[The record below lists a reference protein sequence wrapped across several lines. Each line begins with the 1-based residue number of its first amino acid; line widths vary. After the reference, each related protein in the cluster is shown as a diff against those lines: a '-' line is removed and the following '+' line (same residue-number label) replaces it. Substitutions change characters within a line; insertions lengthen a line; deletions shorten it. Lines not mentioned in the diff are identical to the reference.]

1 MRNNVPVGD
10 SGDLVPLAGVEQRA
24 GGPTGRVL
32 IEQLRASIRAL
43 EQVPVS
49 LATPPAPG
57 AAPSRPACS
66 LPSTSPPLV
75 HPSPRKGE
83 GGDGRK
89 PSPGGDPIGTLP
101 AEPDPLPAHP
111 PSKGRESP
119 LAVLQQSG
127 LHEIKPHAYRDTPA
141 ALGVALSVI
150 ERSLTHRRGL
160 VLWCLTSQAAREWG
174 RPYGPGLL
182 RAGLDPSRFLI
193 VEARNAEDAAWA
205 LEEGLKSG
213 ALIAALAQTDIKT
226 PLAARRLG
234 LAAQA
239 ARTPCLLLS
248 GHGGAGAPGTLTR
261 WRIATE
267 GSAHVPFDASAPGAA
282 CWRLS
287 LERCR
292 SGAPGGQF
300 RVESGQRACHEPD
313 RVRVAA
319 ASPPRAAEAG
329 GDGGRQHASAG

>member
-1 MRNNVPVGD
+1 MRNNVPGGD
-10 SGDLVPLAGVEQRA
+10 PSTLVPPAGVEKRA

-66 LPSTSPPLV
+66 LISSPP
-75 HPSPRKGE
+75 SNDNR
-83 GGDGRK
+83 D
-89 PSPGGDPIGTLP
+89 
-101 AEPDPLPAHP
+101 
-111 PSKGRESP
+111 SP
-119 LAVLQQSG
+119 LAALLQGG

-141 ALGVALSVI
+141 GLSFILSVI
-150 ERSLTHRRGL
+150 AQALTNCRGL
-160 VLWCLTSQAAREWG
+160 VLWCLTRDQAREWG

-182 RAGLDPSRFLI
+182 KAGLDPARFLI
-193 VEARNAEDAAWA
+193 VETRTAEESAWA

-213 ALIAALAQTDIKT
+213 ALAACIAQVEIKT

-248 GHGGAGAPGTLTR
+248 PHGAASVPGTLSR

-267 GSAHVPFDASAPGAA
+267 ASAHVPFDTGAPGTA

-292 SGAPGGQF
+292 GGAPGARFHVEAGAGQGAGH
-300 RVESGQRACHEPD
+300 ESGDEQD
-313 RVRVAA
+313 GLRVAA
-319 ASPPRAAEAG
+319 ASSDRAADAG
-329 GDGGRQHASAG
+329 ERKHGHHTAAG

>member
-1 MRNNVPVGD
+1 MRNNVPDGD
-10 SGDLVPLAGVEQRA
+10 PSTLVPPAGVEERA

-57 AAPSRPACS
+57 AAPSCPACS
-66 LPSTSPPLV
+66 LTSS
-75 HPSPRKGE
+75 HPSNDNR
-83 GGDGRK
+83 D
-89 PSPGGDPIGTLP
+89 SPFAAFHQG
-101 AEPDPLPAHP
+101 
-111 PSKGRESP
+111 
-119 LAVLQQSG
+119 G

-141 ALGVALSVI
+141 ALGFALSI
-150 ERSLTHRRGL
+150 LAEARTKCRGL
-160 VLWCLTSQAAREWG
+160 VLWCLTRAEAREWG

-193 VEARNAEDAAWA
+193 VETRTAEESAWA

-213 ALIAALAQTDIKT
+213 ALAACLAQVEIKT

-248 GHGGAGAPGTLTR
+248 PHGDASVPGTLTR

-267 GSAHVPFDASAPGAA
+267 GSAHVPFDESAPGAA

-292 SGAPGGQF
+292 GGAPGARFHVEAGH
-300 RVESGQRACHEPD
+300 ESGHEAGNQPD
-313 RVRVAA
+313 GLRVAA
-319 ASPPRAAEAG
+319 APSDRAAETGDRADGHSAAG
-329 GDGGRQHASAG
+329 

>member
-1 MRNNVPVGD
+1 MRNNVPDGD
-10 SGDLVPLAGVEQRA
+10 PSALVPPADVDQRA
-24 GGPTGRVL
+24 SGPTGRVL

-43 EQVPVS
+43 EQGPVS

-66 LPSTSPPLV
+66 LTSPPA
-75 HPSPRKGE
+75 SNDNG
-83 GGDGRK
+83 
-89 PSPGGDPIGTLP
+89 
-101 AEPDPLPAHP
+101 
-111 PSKGRESP
+111 ESP
-119 LAVLQQSG
+119 FGAFQQGG
-127 LHEIKPHAYRDTPA
+127 LHEVKPHAYRDTPA
-141 ALGVALSVI
+141 ALGFALSVI
-150 ERSLTHRRGL
+150 AEAMQAEREGL
-160 VLWCLTSQAAREWG
+160 VLWCFTQTAMREWG

-193 VEARNAEDAAWA
+193 VETRTADEAAWA

-213 ALIAALAQTDIKT
+213 ALIASLAQTEVKT

-248 GHGGAGAPGTLTR
+248 PHGIAGVPGTLTR

-267 GSAHVPFDASAPGAA
+267 GSAHVPFDRSAPGAA

-292 SGAPGGQF
+292 GAAPGRTFHVG
-300 RVESGQRACHEPD
+300 EPHEPD
-313 RVRVAA
+313 GLRVAP
-319 ASPPRAAEAG
+319 ASSDRAAEAG
-329 GDGGRQHASAG
+329 DCACKERTAAG

>member
-1 MRNNVPVGD
+1 MRNNVPDGD
-10 SGDLVPLAGVEQRA
+10 PSALVPPAGVEERA
-24 GGPTGRVL
+24 GGPSGRAL

-66 LPSTSPPLV
+66 LTSSLPSN
-75 HPSPRKGE
+75 R
-83 GGDGRK
+83 D
-89 PSPGGDPIGTLP
+89 
-101 AEPDPLPAHP
+101 
-111 PSKGRESP
+111 SP
-119 LAVLQQSG
+119 LKALCQGG

-141 ALGVALSVI
+141 GLGFILSVI
-150 ERSLTHRRGL
+150 AETLTNCRGL
-160 VLWCLTSQAAREWG
+160 VLWCLTRAAGREWG

-182 RAGLDPSRFLI
+182 RADLDPARFLV
-193 VEARNAEDAAWA
+193 VETNTPEESAWA

-213 ALIAALAQTDIKT
+213 ALAACLAQLEIKT

-248 GHGGAGAPGTLTR
+248 PHGTAGVPGTLSR

-267 GSAHVPFDASAPGAA
+267 GSAHVPFDTGAPGTA

-292 SGAPGGQF
+292 GGAPGARFHVEAGQ
-300 RVESGQRACHEPD
+300 EADHEPGD
-313 RVRVAA
+313 APNSLRVAA
-319 ASPPRAAEAG
+319 APSDRAADAG
-329 GDGGRQHASAG
+329 EYACGQHTAAG

>member
-1 MRNNVPVGD
+1 MRNNVPDGD
-10 SGDLVPLAGVEQRA
+10 PSALVPPADVDQRA
-24 GGPTGRVL
+24 SGSTGRVL

-57 AAPSRPACS
+57 AAPPRPACS
-66 LPSTSPPLV
+66 LTSP
-75 HPSPRKGE
+75 SASN
-83 GGDGRK
+83 DN
-89 PSPGGDPIGTLP
+89 
-101 AEPDPLPAHP
+101 A
-111 PSKGRESP
+111 ESP
-119 LAVLQQSG
+119 FGAFEQGG
-127 LHEIKPHAYRDTPA
+127 LHEVKPHAYRDTPA
-141 ALGVALSVI
+141 ALGFALSVI
-150 ERSLTHRRGL
+150 AEAMQTRREGL
-160 VLWCLTSQAAREWG
+160 VLWCLTQTAMREWG

-193 VEARNAEDAAWA
+193 VETRNAEEAAWA

-213 ALIAALAQTDIKT
+213 ALIAGLAQTDVKT
-226 PLAARRLG
+226 HLIARRLG

-248 GHGGAGAPGTLTR
+248 SHGTAGVPGTLTR

-267 GSAHVPFDASAPGAA
+267 GSAHVPFDRSAPGTA

-292 SGAPGGQF
+292 GTAPGRDF
-300 RVESGQRACHEPD
+300 RVESPHEPGGL
-313 RVRVAA
+313 RVA
-319 ASPPRAAEAG
+319 PPSSDRTAEAG
-329 GDGGRQHASAG
+329 ESALKDYTAAG

>member
-1 MRNNVPVGD
+1 MCNNVPDGD
-10 SGDLVPLAGVEQRA
+10 PSALVPPAGVEERA
-24 GGPTGRVL
+24 GGPTGRAL

-57 AAPSRPACS
+57 AAPSRSACS
-66 LPSTSPPLV
+66 LTSPS
-75 HPSPRKGE
+75 PSNDNR
-83 GGDGRK
+83 D
-89 PSPGGDPIGTLP
+89 
-101 AEPDPLPAHP
+101 
-111 PSKGRESP
+111 SP
-119 LAVLQQSG
+119 LKALLQGG
-127 LHEIKPHAYRDTPA
+127 LHEIKPHAYRDMPA
-141 ALGVALSVI
+141 GLGFILSVI
-150 ERSLTHRRGL
+150 AEALTNCRGL
-160 VLWCLTSQAAREWG
+160 VLWCLTRAASREWG

-182 RAGLDPSRFLI
+182 RAGLDPARFLI
-193 VEARNAEDAAWA
+193 VETDTAEESAWA

-213 ALIAALAQTDIKT
+213 ALAGCLAQLEIKT

-248 GHGGAGAPGTLTR
+248 PHGTAAVPGTLTR

-267 GSAHVPFDASAPGAA
+267 ASAHVPFDTGAPGTA

-292 SGAPGGQF
+292 GGAPGARF
-300 RVESGQRACHEPD
+300 HVEAGDEADSL
-313 RVRVAA
+313 RVAPR
-319 ASPPRAAEAG
+319 SSDRAADAG
-329 GDGGRQHASAG
+329 AHADRQYTAAG

>member
-1 MRNNVPVGD
+1 MRNNVPDGD

-66 LPSTSPPLV
+66 LPLTPQLS
-75 HPSPRKGE
+75 
-83 GGDGRK
+83 
-89 PSPGGDPIGTLP
+89 SPGLTGRSSNPG
-101 AEPDPLPAHP
+101 PLDHEGQGVLDARPRGHDTGA
-111 PSKGRESP
+111 GETP
-119 LAVLQQSG
+119 LAALQQSG

-150 ERSLTHRRGL
+150 ERALTHRRGL
-160 VLWCLTSQAAREWG
+160 VLWCLTSEAAREWG

-300 RVESGQRACHEPD
+300 RVESGQGARHEAEEACHEPD
-313 RVRVAA
+313 GVGVAA

>member
-1 MRNNVPVGD
+1 MRNNVPDGD
-10 SGDLVPLAGVEQRA
+10 PSTLVPPSGVEKRA

-66 LPSTSPPLV
+66 LTSHSQV
-75 HPSPRKGE
+75 YRPSPCKGE
-83 GGDGRK
+83 VGAAHRAA
-89 PSPGGDPIGTLP
+89 PGGGHEAST
-101 AEPDPLPAHP
+101 
-111 PSKGRESP
+111 ESP
-119 LAVLQQSG
+119 LAALLRGG
-127 LHEIKPHAYRDTPA
+127 LHEIQPHAYRDTPA
-141 ALGVALSVI
+141 GLGFILSVI
-150 ERSLTHRRGL
+150 AEALTNCRGL
-160 VLWCLTSQAAREWG
+160 VLWCLTRAASREWG

-182 RAGLDPSRFLI
+182 RAGLDPARFLI
-193 VEARNAEDAAWA
+193 VETDTAEESAWA

-213 ALIAALAQTDIKT
+213 ALAGCLAQVEIKT

-248 GHGGAGAPGTLTR
+248 PHGTAAVPGTLTR

-267 GSAHVPFDASAPGAA
+267 ASAHVPFDTGAPGTA

-292 SGAPGGQF
+292 GEAPGARF
-300 RVESGQRACHEPD
+300 HVEAGDEAD
-313 RVRVAA
+313 GLRVAA
-319 ASPPRAAEAG
+319 TSSDRAAET
-329 GDGGRQHASAG
+329 GDRRQHSAG